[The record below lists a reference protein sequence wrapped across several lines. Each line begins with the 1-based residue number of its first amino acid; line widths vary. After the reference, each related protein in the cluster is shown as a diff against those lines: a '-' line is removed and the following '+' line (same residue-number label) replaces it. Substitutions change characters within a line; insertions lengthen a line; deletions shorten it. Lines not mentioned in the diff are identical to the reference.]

1 MSRKIEV
8 VPYNINWQ
16 TLYGTE
22 AQKITNALGS
32 EVFGIHHIG
41 STAIPGIMAKPIID
55 IMVVIHNITVISDYI
70 NTMIDLGYEPLGEN
84 GIPGRQFFI
93 KDTEGI
99 RTQHIHIYQ
108 VGHKEIQRHLQFRD
122 YLRTHPEDALV
133 YSQLKEELSKTYRND
148 PQGYT
153 NGKDEFVEKI
163 DKRANKWKGR

>member
-8 VPYNINWQ
+8 VPYNILWQ
-16 TLYGTE
+16 TLYEAE

-55 IMVVIHNITVISDYI
+55 IMVVVHNIMKISDYI

-93 KDTEGI
+93 KNTEGI
-99 RTQHIHIYQ
+99 RSQHIHVYQ
-108 VGHKEIQRHLQFRD
+108 VGHKEIQRHLHFRD
-122 YLRTHPEDALV
+122 YLRAHPEDALV
-133 YSQLKEELSKTYRND
+133 YSKLKEELAKTYRND

-163 DKRANKWKGR
+163 DERAKKWKDN